1 MLASKSLASH
11 RLRLIHAKKR
21 STTPTA
27 DGRRSQFDP
36 GACGRSRWQCGSR
49 AATRSAARALS
60 AKAHSMKG
68 KFGRRHARERVWP
81 RSGRIAAAMA
91 AASDQEVAPFTL
103 HDLRRSAATGM
114 AALAIA
120 PHVVDKILNHS
131 SGKIA
136 GVARIYNRFSY
147 LQERKAALE
156 AWARHI
162 ESRRGMMRAWRG

>member
-1 MLASKSLASH
+1 MAM
-11 RLRLIHAKKR
+11 RV
-21 STTPTA
+21 
-27 DGRRSQFDP
+27 
-36 GACGRSRWQCGSR
+36 AC
-49 AATRSAARALS
+49 ATRSAAWALS

-68 KFGRRHARERVWP
+68 KFGRRHARERVRP
-81 RSGRIAAAMA
+81 RSGAHCRRNGGGFGSRGSA
-91 AASDQEVAPFTL
+91 V
-103 HDLRRSAATGM
+103 HDPRRSAATGM

>member
-1 MLASKSLASH
+1 MS
-11 RLRLIHAKKR
+11 
-21 STTPTA
+21 
-27 DGRRSQFDP
+27 G
-36 GACGRSRWQCGSR
+36 
-49 AATRSAARALS
+49 
-60 AKAHSMKG
+60 
-68 KFGRRHARERVWP
+68 FGRGR
-81 RSGRIAAAMA
+81 GRIAAAMA

-131 SGKIA
+131 SDKIA
-136 GVARIYNRFSY
+136 GVARIYNRFSC

-162 ESRRGMMRAWRG
+162 ESLIRLARSNVVELPRRAEV